1 MEVFSNSKCK
11 MEATKN
17 KRMPRGIRNNNPL
30 NLRRTKTYWAGLS
43 QEQTDPAFFQFSSM
57 TFGWRAAWMTLRSYY
72 NKHGLRTV
80 RDILNRWAPPSD
92 SNNTDRYIGIVSEK
106 SGWKADKVLPSPDEA
121 PATLLSP
128 RCAVAISSR
137 FSAPSLCF
145 SVVPSG
151 LMGASHIRR
160 GDAPACNPPSLR
172 DLWGRRIF
180 AGAYPC
186 L

>member
-1 MEVFSNSKCK
+1 

-30 NLRRTKTYWAGLS
+30 NLRRTKTRWAGLS

-72 NKHGLRTV
+72 NKYGLRTV

-121 PATLLSP
+121 PATWMHIMAAMATVENGECYGSQLSEDEIV
-128 RCAVAISSR
+128 VAWH
-137 FSAPSLCF
+137 LMEL
-145 SVVPSG
+145 SVVK
-151 LMGASHIRR
+151 
-160 GDAPACNPPSLR
+160 
-172 DLWGRRIF
+172 
-180 AGAYPC
+180 
-186 L
+186 